1 MVLEA
6 ILFPLRAEQKPWE
19 MFFIGMLYFSVGMFL
34 ALWIF
39 ESSASLLTVT
49 FTVIACIPIVNNTM
63 KLEEAKDIK
72 INSEKELM
80 WEHHKALTFL
90 MFLFLGV
97 VVASIVWYLVLPQ
110 DTVNTVFKE
119 QTKTISDINTP
130 RTTGQAVA
138 DEHMTGNAL
147 LRGAQLFGYFSRI
160 LFNNIKVLA
169 FCILFAFAYGM
180 GSIFI
185 LTWNATVIGTAMG
198 NFIRG
203 RVATALAETGSTSIA
218 HYSNVIAL
226 SVLRYAI
233 HGVPEI
239 MAYFYGGLAGGIIS
253 VAVVRKHFSTDKISN
268 ILVDS
273 SELLMLSLSF
283 LVLAALLEVFVTPL
297 FS

>member
-1 MVLEA
+1 
-6 ILFPLRAEQKPWE
+6 
-19 MFFIGMLYFSVGMFL
+19 
-34 ALWIF
+34 
-39 ESSASLLTVT
+39 
-49 FTVIACIPIVNNTM
+49 M

-72 INSEKELM
+72 IDSEKELM

-90 MFLFLGV
+90 MFLFVGI
-97 VVASIVWYLVLPQ
+97 VASSVLWYLVLPQ

-119 QTKTISDINTP
+119 QTKTISEINAP
-130 RTTGQAVA
+130 RTTGQVTDDAI
-138 DEHMTGNAL
+138 TGNAIL
-147 LRGAQLFGYFSRI
+147 QGAQLFGYFSRI

-203 RVATALAETGSTSIA
+203 RVATAFAETGSTSVV